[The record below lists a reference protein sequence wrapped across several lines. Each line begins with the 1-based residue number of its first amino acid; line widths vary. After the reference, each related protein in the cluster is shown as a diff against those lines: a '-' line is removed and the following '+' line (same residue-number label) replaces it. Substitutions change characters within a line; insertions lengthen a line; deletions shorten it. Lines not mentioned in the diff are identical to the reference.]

1 MTLTRSGN
9 CVITSQATRDAHPD
23 ADLAVGEINNPANTP
38 FKIIEKKLYVPVLNL
53 STENDDELL
62 EQLKTEFKKINK
74 WNRYRSEMSKHVKS
88 NNLSYLIDP
97 TFTNVNRLLVLS
109 F

>member
-38 FKIIEKKLYVPVLNL
+38 FKIIDKKLYVSVLNL

-74 WNRYRSEMSKHVKS
+74 WNRFRSEMSKRVKS